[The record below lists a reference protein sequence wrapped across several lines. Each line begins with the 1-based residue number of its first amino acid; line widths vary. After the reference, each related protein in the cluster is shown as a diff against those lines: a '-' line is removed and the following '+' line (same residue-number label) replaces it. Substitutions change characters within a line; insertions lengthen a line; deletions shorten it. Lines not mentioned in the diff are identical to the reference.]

1 MRRLEGRVAVV
12 TGAGSGIG
20 RATAVRFARE
30 GAHVVVA
37 DIDEAGAAGTVR
49 LVTGEGGRAEPLRAD
64 VTQRTD
70 AHRMVAGTALRLGRL
85 DVLVNNAGYPQGPT
99 PIESV
104 TDEHYERVMAVNV
117 RGVWL
122 GCQAAVPIMKAQR
135 RGVILTV
142 TSTAGIRVRPGFN
155 AYAMAKGAVNTLTK
169 SLAIELAPWTIRVN
183 AIAPV
188 ATDTPMLRDF
198 IGTERSEEEGRKAF
212 LATIPLGR
220 LNTPEDNAAALAYL
234 ASDDAA
240 MVTGTILE
248 VDGGRDI

>member
-12 TGAGSGIG
+12 TGAASGIG
-20 RATAVRFARE
+20 RATARRFAAE
-30 GAHVVVA
+30 GALVVVA
-37 DIDEAGAAGTVR
+37 DIDQAGAAETVGR
-49 LVTGEGGRAEPLRAD
+49 IGDEGGRAEALHADVTRRAD
-64 VTQRTD
+64 VE
-70 AHRMVAGTALRLGRL
+70 HMVAGTARRHGRL

-99 PIESV
+99 PIEAV
-104 TDEHYERVMAVNV
+104 TDDHYERVMAVNV

-122 GCQAAVPIMKAQR
+122 GCQAAAPIMKAQG
-135 RGVILTV
+135 RGVILV
-142 TSTAGIRVRPGFN
+142 VSSTAGIRVRPGFN
-155 AYAMAKGAVNTLTK
+155 AYAMAKGAVNTLTRA
-169 SLAIELAPWTIRVN
+169 LALELAPWKVRVN

-188 ATDTPMLRDF
+188 ATDTPMLREF
-198 IGTERSEEEGRKAF
+198 IGAGRSDEEGRRAF

-234 ASDDAA
+234 ASDEAA

>member
-1 MRRLEGRVAVV
+1 MRRLEGRVAVI

-20 RATAVRFARE
+20 RATARRFADE
-30 GAHVVVA
+30 GGYVVVA
-37 DIDEAGAAGTVR
+37 DVNEAAAAETVR
-49 LVTGEGGRAEPLRAD
+49 LVRDAGGRAEVLQADVTRRAD
-64 VTQRTD
+64 VE
-70 AHRMVAGTALRLGRL
+70 RMVKGTAERHGRL

-99 PIESV
+99 PIEAV
-104 TDEHYERVMAVNV
+104 TDDHFEKVLAVNV

-122 GCQAAVPIMKAQR
+122 GCQVAAPILKAR
-135 RGVILTV
+135 GRGVILNV
-142 TSTAGIRVRPGFN
+142 SSTAGIRVRPGFN
-155 AYAMAKGAVNTLTK
+155 AYAAAKGWVNAFTRA
-169 SLAIELAPWTIRVN
+169 LAIELAPFKVRVN

-198 IGTERSEEEGRKAF
+198 IGPSRTEEEGRKAF
-212 LATIPLGR
+212 VATIPLGR

-240 MVTGTILE
+240 MVTGTVLE

>member
-12 TGAGSGIG
+12 TGAASGIG
-20 RATAVRFARE
+20 RATARRFAAE
-30 GAHVVVA
+30 GAFVVVA
-37 DIDEAGAAGTVR
+37 DIDEAAAAETVR
-49 LVTGEGGRAEPLRAD
+49 LVEADGGRAEALRAD
-64 VTQRTD
+64 VTQRAD
-70 AHRMVAGTALRLGRL
+70 VHRMVAGTAERHGRL

-99 PIESV
+99 PVEAV
-104 TDEHYERVMAVNV
+104 TDDHYERVMAVNV

-122 GCQAAVPIMKAQR
+122 GCQAAVPIMKAQG
-135 RGVILTV
+135 RGVILSV
-142 TSTAGIRVRPGFN
+142 SSTAGIRVRPGFN
-155 AYAMAKGAVNTLTK
+155 AYAMAKGAVNTLTR
-169 SLAIELAPWTIRVN
+169 SLAIELAPWGIRVN

-188 ATDTPMLRDF
+188 ATETPMLRDF
-198 IGTERSEEEGRKAF
+198 IGRQRDEAEGRKAF

-248 VDGGRDI
+248 VDGGRDV

>member
-1 MRRLEGRVAVV
+1 MRRLEGRVAVI

-20 RATAVRFARE
+20 RATARRFSAE
-30 GAHVVVA
+30 GALVVA
-37 DIDEAGAAGTVR
+37 ADLNEAGAAETVR
-49 LVTGEGGRAEPLRAD
+49 LVEAEGGRAVALKAD
-64 VTQRTD
+64 VTQRPD
-70 AHRMVAGTALRLGRL
+70 VHRMVAGTAERYGRL

-99 PIESV
+99 PIEEI
-104 TDEHYERVMAVNV
+104 TDEHYEKVMAVNV

-122 GCQAAVPIMKAQR
+122 GCQAAAPIMKAQR

-169 SLAIELAPWTIRVN
+169 SLALELAPFQIRVN
-183 AIAPV
+183 AVAPV

-198 IGTERSEEEGRKAF
+198 IGTKRGEEEGRRAF
-212 LATIPLGR
+212 AATIPLGR

-240 MVTGTILE
+240 MVTGTVLE